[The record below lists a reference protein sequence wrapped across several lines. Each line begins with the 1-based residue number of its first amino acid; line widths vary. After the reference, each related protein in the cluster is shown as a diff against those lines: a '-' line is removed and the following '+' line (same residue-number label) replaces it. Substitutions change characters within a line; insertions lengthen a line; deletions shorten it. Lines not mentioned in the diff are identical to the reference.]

1 MVSLTMALRN
11 GAEYCKTE
19 TVLKY
24 VLGNGQLFCPAGF
37 EVSRV
42 KRTDRLPAKGSDD
55 GKAEKNSRNETFS
68 LITGISGIKRM
79 SSKMP
84 GGGSGPS

>member
-1 MVSLTMALRN
+1 MR

-24 VLGNGQLFCPAGF
+24 ALENLSF
-37 EVSRV
+37 EVRV
-42 KRTDRLPAKGSDD
+42 RGGRRTDRLPAKGSDD
-55 GKAEKNSRNETFS
+55 GKILKNSRNEAEVTV
-68 LITGISGIKRM
+68 IGISGIERK

-84 GGGSGPS
+84 GGRSGPS

>member
-1 MVSLTMALRN
+1 MAFRS

-24 VLGNGQLFCPAGF
+24 ALGTGQLFCPAGV

-55 GKAEKNSRNETFS
+55 GKAVKNSRNEAAS

-84 GGGSGPS
+84 GGGDGPS